1 MNPTLE
7 PTRSASALRHSP
19 LVFAGSDPFAADEV
33 RRTLQARTGDPDLAC
48 RVIRALEPGERAVV
62 SAAFRADGPVVAH
75 LVTPRALGRAEP
87 SPVEVRVHDVVP
99 EPDRS
104 AYVDLVA
111 TALDRIEGADVA
123 KVVRGRCLEGHSS
136 PALSP
141 AEVTATLLDRRP
153 GRYVFSLPLDDRPE
167 APWLVGASPELLVRR
182 RGVEIASTPLA
193 GSVPRSP
200 DPDEDSRRA
209 AALADSAKDLAEHA
223 FVVDHIAAALGPAC
237 EWLEVP
243 AAPEVLATDSMW
255 HLASPIR
262 GRLRA
267 PEDLTAP
274 DLAQLLPPPPAV
286 GGVPTPEAT
295 DLIDELEGPGLR
307 GPFGGF
313 VGWMDG
319 DGDGE
324 LAVTIR
330 AGVLDGERLRLFAG
344 AGIVAGS
351 DPLAEADE
359 TAAKLSTMTRAG
371 GL

>member
-7 PTRSASALRHSP
+7 PTRSAAALRHSP

-33 RRTLQARTGDPDLAC
+33 RRTLHGRTGDPDLAS
-48 RVIRALEPGERAVV
+48 RVLAALDPGERAVV

-75 LVTPRALGRAEP
+75 LVAPRALRQVEP
-87 SPVEVRVHDVVP
+87 PAVEVRVHEVVP
-99 EPDRS
+99 DPARS
-104 AYVDLVA
+104 TYIGLVA
-111 TALDRIEGADVA
+111 AALDRIEGEDVA
-123 KVVRGRCLEGHSS
+123 KVVLGRCLEVHSS
-136 PALSP
+136 PALLP
-141 AEVTATLLDRRP
+141 GEVTATLLSRRP
-153 GRYVFSLPLDDRPE
+153 GRYVFCLPLDDHAD
-167 APWLVGASPELLVRR
+167 APWLVGASPELLIRR
-182 RGVEIASTPLA
+182 RGAELASTPLA

-200 DPDEDSRRA
+200 DPEEDSRRA
-209 AALADSAKDLAEHA
+209 AALAESAKDLAEHA
-223 FVVDHIAAALGPAC
+223 FVVDHIAAALAPVC
-237 EWLEVP
+237 DRLEVP

-255 HLASPIR
+255 HLASPIH

-267 PEDLTAP
+267 PEDLTAL
-274 DLAQLLPPPPAV
+274 DLAQLLHPTPAV
-286 GGVPTPEAT
+286 GGVPTPSAT

-319 DGDGE
+319 HGDGE

-359 TAAKLSTMTRAG
+359 TAAKLSTMTRAV